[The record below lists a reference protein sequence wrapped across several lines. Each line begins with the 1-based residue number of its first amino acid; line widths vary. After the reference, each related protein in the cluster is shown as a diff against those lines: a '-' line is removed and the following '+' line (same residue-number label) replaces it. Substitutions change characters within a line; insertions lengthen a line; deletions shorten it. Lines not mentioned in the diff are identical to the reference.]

1 MVLSATLFPPMLAP
15 VMTVAPFSRVMDT
28 GVKVFPLPSTASAI
42 WGLTMSVISRVFSVK
57 TGMVPP

>member
-1 MVLSATLFPPMLAP
+1 MLAP

-28 GVKVFPLPSTASAI
+28 GVKFFPLPSTASAI
-42 WGLTMSVISRVFSVK
+42 WGLTMPVISRVFSVK